1 MVKRFPT
8 IPSHAEVKC
17 LFYDEHSS
25 RQDGGSKCCRWRC
38 GERSSST
45 RFMSCLRHLRLVQ
58 VTTFLIR
65 ICQAKQGLF

>member
-25 RQDGGSKCCRWRC
+25 RQDSDVVK
-38 GERSSST
+38 EVLPLALL
-45 RFMSCLRHLRLVQ
+45 SCLRHLR
-58 VTTFLIR
+58 
-65 ICQAKQGLF
+65 